1 MNAVTTIDPGPV
13 DGRTARRHR
22 NKTAVLD
29 AVIEL
34 FSEDN
39 LTPGVHEVAERSGV
53 SLRSVYRYFEDVDE
67 LVAAAIDRHVQRADT
82 RFEMPGLGAG
92 PTEERI
98 PRFCANRVSFFTSVR
113 SAYRASTIRAAD
125 HPRLAESTDARRD
138 RLARQTTQMFAP
150 ELGAMDSERAETVCC
165 TLDTLSQ
172 FDSLEYQYRNRAC
185 DSDRTTDF
193 LVRAFTEIL
202 V

>member
-1 MNAVTTIDPGPV
+1 MNAVTTIEADPV

-39 LTPGVHEVAERSGV
+39 LTPGVHEVADRSGV

-67 LVAAAIDRHVQRADT
+67 LVAAAIDRHVAQADT
-82 RFEMPGLGAG
+82 RFDMPGLGVG
-92 PTEERI
+92 PTAERI
-98 PRFCANRVSFFTSVR
+98 PRFAANRVSFFTSVR
-113 SAYRASTIRAAD
+113 AVYRASIVRATD
-125 HPRLAESTDARRD
+125 HPQLAESIAGRRAR
-138 RLARQTTQMFAP
+138 LERQTTQMFAP
-150 ELGAMDSERAETVCC
+150 ELGEMESPRADVVCS

-172 FDSLEYQYRNRAC
+172 FDALEYQYRNRGHDA
-185 DSDRTTDF
+185 DRTTDF
-193 LVRAFTEIL
+193 LVGAFTEIL
-202 V
+202 R